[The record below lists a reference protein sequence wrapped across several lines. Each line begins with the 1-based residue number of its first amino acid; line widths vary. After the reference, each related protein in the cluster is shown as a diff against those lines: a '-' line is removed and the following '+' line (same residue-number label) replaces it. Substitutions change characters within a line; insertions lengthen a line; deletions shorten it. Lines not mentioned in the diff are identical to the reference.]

1 MTSIWNTLQGVPFR
15 QRFVDAGG
23 VNTRVIEAGAG
34 PALILLH
41 GTGGHAEAYTRN
53 LAAHAEHFH
62 VYAIDMVG
70 HGYSDMPDIAY
81 GPQDYVDFLRDFAD
95 AIGEERVFVSGE
107 SLGAQVAA
115 WFAIQYPSRVHK
127 IVMNTGMLLPPDDE
141 GRQDFLE
148 FIELTK
154 KATGLPTRE
163 TIRQRLRWLVHEDH
177 SITDELVETR
187 FQIYTQPGRAETIGK
202 IGKASLATL
211 MDEATMRQWTHAGM
225 LAQLSCP
232 VLVLWTRFN
241 PGQRLPVAEEGARL
255 IPDAELAV
263 LENSAHW
270 PQWEESER
278 FNALHLEFLR
288 RPAP

>member
-115 WFAIQYPSRVHK
+115 WFAIQHPSRAHK
-127 IVMNTGMLLPPDDE
+127 IVMNTGMLLPPDDD
-141 GRQDFLE
+141 DFD
-148 FIELTK
+148 K
-154 KATGLPTRE
+154 NC
-163 TIRQRLRWLVHEDH
+163 
-177 SITDELVETR
+177 S
-187 FQIYTQPGRAETIGK
+187 
-202 IGKASLATL
+202 
-211 MDEATMRQWTHAGM
+211 
-225 LAQLSCP
+225 
-232 VLVLWTRFN
+232 
-241 PGQRLPVAEEGARL
+241 
-255 IPDAELAV
+255 
-263 LENSAHW
+263 SA
-270 PQWEESER
+270 
-278 FNALHLEFLR
+278 
-288 RPAP
+288 